1 MGVGAIKAGAT
12 GRAKE
17 LGFDSTSGSDIAGK
31 DSFVEYQE
39 STYAL
44 KQCREDTKQLC
55 DSVVAKNQARREAI
69 EAGDAVFKSY
79 TESLGGNVLE
89 TALRLVVEVI
99 ANRPAGEIDSDLDAF
114 KKLLP
119 HLRRKQKDLPP
130 DKDIPLS
137 SRPLDQDNATEAD
150 ESVRL
155 RETMQDRELKMA
167 KAQGALLDKDRQIA
181 YANTPHR
188 REAEGARD
196 EAQEC
201 GGFFGRGIGAAQ
213 CKESFQEEVV
223 YDSEDDSEGIIHVK
237 KQLAQA
243 QASEAKISLDNTRL
257 EEENQQLKDALESVT
272 AELRVEKESHEGI
285 KSELEHV
292 KTDRSK
298 ILAENQQEIL
308 AVRNQ
313 LVEAEDKYET
323 FSELALSRKFK
334 ILQDSLI
341 LNHLESELKGAKLE
355 LEKTA
360 ATLSDNQKRMED
372 ATIRADGLQTANK
385 RLESA
390 NKDATARADSLTQEV
405 SKLQI
410 VNETLESANKDAT
423 ARAES
428 ATVRAD
434 GLAHEASELQ
444 TANKRLESADKEKA
458 SQLSKARQ
466 KLQVEQTAGR
476 ALLEDVERLKGDAQR
491 ETSEKDANAKEAH
504 KQKTRGDNAVAET
517 LSLRK
522 SLADLRDELSCVKGA
537 ARREEGDHEATKKR
551 LAEEQDSKYMVEEQL
566 ETVLRRCDRFKD
578 TAAGQVQGLQDRIT
592 ELKGDA
598 LSATGAMQRWT
609 EFWRQDGNGDYWA
622 PFFEAICSR
631 EPEPT
636 QLPYKPW
643 QVCATWG
650 EDVVEQDF
658 SDRSLASVLS
668 DVMGLLGAP
677 EFEHNYFGALMRRL
691 AQCLSECVNMSPDA
705 MRLLVKRCTDRVSAE
720 PKHTRR
726 ALHTQIAAVAD
737 VLAARWI
744 SLEDLAPPSNCVLDN
759 MATLRATDGQLSS
772 AWSTSM
778 TLRVDRG
785 DDALL
790 LIKNPGAESA
800 LVWCIGTK
808 TFWFASRGCAERLSA
823 VYIKYRAPM
832 GQQSII
838 LSLADLESMDFIDF
852 CN

>member
-181 YANTPHR
+181 YANT
-188 REAEGARD
+188 
-196 EAQEC
+196 
-201 GGFFGRGIGAAQ
+201 
-213 CKESFQEEVV
+213 
-223 YDSEDDSEGIIHVK
+223 
-237 KQLAQA
+237 
-243 QASEAKISLDNTRL
+243 L